1 MSRRVKQAD
10 GSYCYTENCRIHDR
24 SGDSTGLQAVI
35 NDAKVS
41 RLSSFAANASK
52 ALQSELNVPKDT
64 ADRLGQRV
72 VESAMNSENGV
83 TPYTLSE
90 GIKDAAREE
99 GIDSSDWETT
109 SAAYVV
115 QNNMIQTALIKP
127 GDEVI
132 LNETGER
139 GTITE
144 GNSAFGGTVRFN
156 PESIRS
162 RNSFAWFQ
170 PSDVTKVVANDN
182 SLAREQIL
190 AASRD
195 SLIPASIVKQMLNEE
210 TSKTTRNAQGLKEVG
225 KQASAARANILALG
239 DKLESQFGSRTG
251 LTKSHVVEQLT
262 QAYDSPADKAVPAAE
277 VKATK
282 SALRNIITYLDPA
295 AENRS

>member
-1 MSRRVKQAD
+1 MARRVKQAD
-10 GSYCYTENCRIHDR
+10 GSYCYTDNCRIHDR

-41 RLSSFAANASK
+41 RLNAFAANASK
-52 ALQSELNVPKDT
+52 ALQSELNVAEDI
-64 ADRLGQRV
+64 ADKLGQRV
-72 VESAMNSENGV
+72 VEAAMNSENGV

-115 QNNMIQTALIKP
+115 QNNMIQTALIKQ
-127 GDEVI
+127 GDEVV

-170 PSDVTKVVANDN
+170 PNDVTKVVANDK
-182 SLAREQIL
+182 SLAREQIF

-195 SLIPASIVKQMLNEE
+195 SLIPATTVKQLLDEE
-210 TSKTTRNAQGLKEVG
+210 TNKETRNAQGVKEVG
-225 KQASAARANILALG
+225 RKGKVVRENMLHLG
-239 DKLESQFGSRTG
+239 NRIATVYGSTG
-251 LTKSHVVEQLT
+251 MTKSRILSVLNKE
-262 QAYDSPADKAVPAAE
+262 YDRPADPSMTDAE

-282 SALRNIITYLDPA
+282 SALRNIITYLDPTG
-295 AENRS
+295 ENR

>member
-1 MSRRVKQAD
+1 MARRVKQAD

-41 RLSSFAANASK
+41 RLNGFAANASK
-52 ALQSELNVPKDT
+52 ALQSELNLSEDT
-64 ADRLGQRV
+64 ANKLAPRIIDTV
-72 VESAMNSENGV
+72 MNSENGV

-90 GIKDAAREE
+90 GIKEAAREE

-109 SAAYVV
+109 SAAYVM

-127 GDEVI
+127 GDEVV

-170 PSDVTKVVANDN
+170 PQDVTKVVANDK
-182 SLAREQIL
+182 SLAREQIF

-195 SLIPASIVKQMLNEE
+195 SLVPASLVKQLLDEE

-225 KQASAARANILALG
+225 KQASAARANLLALG
-239 DKLESQFGSRTG
+239 DKLEAQFGSRAG
-251 LTKSHVVEQLT
+251 LTKEYVVKQLT
-262 QAYDSPADKAVPAAE
+262 QAYDSPVDKAVPAAE

-282 SALRNIITYLDPA
+282 SALRNIITYLDP
-295 AENRS
+295 EGNSRS